1 MKHPRLR
8 FVLLA
13 GLFAIPA
20 LAHAHPGHDGDHEL
34 VWDLDHFVS
43 HPLATLMCV
52 AVVATAGWL
61 VWRLL
66 RSRRPEGSKSPASER
81 R

>member
-1 MKHPRLR
+1 MKPSRLR
-8 FVLLA
+8 FLLLA
-13 GLFAIPA
+13 GLFAVPA

-34 VWDLDHFVS
+34 VWDFDHLVS
-43 HPLATLMCV
+43 HPLATLMCA
-52 AVVATAGWL
+52 AVVGTAGWL

-66 RSRRPEGSKSPASER
+66 KAPRAEGAKSSTSER